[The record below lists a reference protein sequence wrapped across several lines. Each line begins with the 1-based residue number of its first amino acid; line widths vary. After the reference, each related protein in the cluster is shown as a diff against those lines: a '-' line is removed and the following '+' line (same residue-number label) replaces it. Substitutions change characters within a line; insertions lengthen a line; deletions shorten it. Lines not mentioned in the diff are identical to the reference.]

1 VLGQLIHSD
10 FNCVVLVQWLLQ
22 RPVPSHH
29 RRVVRLSW
37 HVELV
42 VLQVVLVL
50 YHLSVHL
57 LRLLVPQLLSQHC
70 WHLLLRVLH
79 VKLQI
84 VLRLRAFW
92 APRVLV
98 QVTQKLLDLIL
109 LLLLMI
115 QLRQL
120 ELVLRLQVEV
130 CYR

>member
-1 VLGQLIHSD
+1 MLGQLIHS
-10 FNCVVLVQWLLQ
+10 NLNRVVLVQRLLQ
-22 RPVPSHH
+22 RPVPPQH

-50 YHLSVHL
+50 YHLPVHL
-57 LRLLVPQLLSQHC
+57 LRLLAPQLLRQHR

-84 VLRLRAFW
+84 VLRLSAFW

-98 QVTQKLLDLIL
+98 QVTQKLLDLVL
-109 LLLLMI
+109 LLLLVV